1 MERSGNFYKAIRL
14 GYILISI
21 LIGCM
26 AYNSLYEWQEI
37 EALELGNKKIDELRK
52 EINNINIQMIKFS
65 LLGETILE
73 WNDKDIE
80 HYHARRMAMDSMLC
94 LFKSSYRSERIDS
107 VCRLLA
113 EKENLLNKIML
124 VLNEQEEIKDKIAR
138 RVPVIARKSS
148 QEEPPKRKRTGFLGL
163 SGKKEEAKPTVTT
176 SMLNTLNSDVIARQK
191 EQSERLSQYTDSL
204 SVRNRKLNC
213 QLQGMIKKM
222 DARIRTDLQ
231 QQETE
236 LAAIRRQSSVQVGG
250 LTAVVAL
257 LLLLSYFIIHRN
269 VKRISQYKKETNEL
283 IDKLQKTVEQNKQ
296 LLTARRK
303 IMLTVTHE
311 LRTPLTAIN
320 GYGELLAQTENENK
334 RIEYT
339 QNIRQAAGRMTA
351 GFEACCHSSL
361 GACCFTW

>member
-163 SGKKEEAKPTVTT
+163 A
-176 SMLNTLNSDVIARQK
+176 
-191 EQSERLSQYTDSL
+191 
-204 SVRNRKLNC
+204 
-213 QLQGMIKKM
+213 
-222 DARIRTDLQ
+222 
-231 QQETE
+231 
-236 LAAIRRQSSVQVGG
+236 
-250 LTAVVAL
+250 
-257 LLLLSYFIIHRN
+257 
-269 VKRISQYKKETNEL
+269 
-283 IDKLQKTVEQNKQ
+283 
-296 LLTARRK
+296 
-303 IMLTVTHE
+303 
-311 LRTPLTAIN
+311 
-320 GYGELLAQTENENK
+320 
-334 RIEYT
+334 
-339 QNIRQAAGRMTA
+339 
-351 GFEACCHSSL
+351 
-361 GACCFTW
+361 